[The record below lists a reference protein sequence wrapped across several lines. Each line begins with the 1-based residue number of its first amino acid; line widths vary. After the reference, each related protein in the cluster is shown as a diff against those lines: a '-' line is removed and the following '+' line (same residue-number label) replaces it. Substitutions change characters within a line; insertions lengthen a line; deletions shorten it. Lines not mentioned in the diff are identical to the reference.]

1 MSSKVRLLL
10 AWSLRDLIKEV
21 DKKTPI
27 FLLITEI
34 LRKLL
39 RAILAF
45 SLGVTLIQG
54 NIWIALLINFL
65 LYFFSSSL
73 ALMFLLCL
81 IRLNVLIAVW
91 NLNFSFVVNF
101 FPPHCSTNNRH
112 HLEIWVGGCNLSFLT
127 HILAWNEGE
136 ENVRYLKLFFKGD
149 GMFQPCMALRPNSL
163 VCLWWQER
171 HSPHKLQFLSLF
183 LSLSLLLCPV
193 FLCVRLLCSHM

>member
-1 MSSKVRLLL
+1 MCSKVRLLL
-10 AWSLRDLIKEV
+10 DWSLRDLIKEV

-34 LRKLL
+34 LRKIL

-45 SLGVTLIQG
+45 SLSVTLIQG

-81 IRLNVLIAVW
+81 IRLNVLIAVR

-112 HLEIWVGGCNLSFLT
+112 HLGNLVWWCCNLSFLT
-127 HILAWNEGE
+127 HILA
-136 ENVRYLKLFFKGD
+136 
-149 GMFQPCMALRPNSL
+149 
-163 VCLWWQER
+163 
-171 HSPHKLQFLSLF
+171 
-183 LSLSLLLCPV
+183 
-193 FLCVRLLCSHM
+193 